1 MRSESHVIKMVVCV
15 DMTMR
20 PDCLNRVMAAL
31 DRFRAKLAGTPTLH
45 RCVKLALLSF
55 NRGDRDPGSYD
66 IRFVPLEQPLPGCGV
81 ERQPCAAPEVCAGSW
96 RANEIILKA
105 YLQAFDIVQ
114 PNVWQD
120 ERPVDPREATHTII
134 VLLTHR
140 VRPADRTTSLSA
152 QEQLARTWISRPE
165 KGEVTLIPF
174 CVDSPVQQYVL
185 AGMGA
190 EGFPTVCVPSSRLD
204 DCFDR
209 LRLLLLRILSYA
221 PGRAPAVED
230 VPAQFLPDY
239 LLSYPA
245 ASPLEFDPVILGWD
259 EVKGLRES

>member
-1 MRSESHVIKMVVCV
+1 MRSDAHVLKMVVCV
-15 DMTMR
+15 DATMR
-20 PDCLNRVMAAL
+20 PDCLDRVMAAL
-31 DRFRAKLAGTPTLH
+31 DRFRAKLAATPTLH
-45 RCVKLALLSF
+45 HCVKLALLSF

-105 YLQAFDIVQ
+105 YLRAFGMVQ

-120 ERPVDPREATHTII
+120 ERPVDPRDPTHTVI

-140 VRPADRTTSLSA
+140 VRPADRTTGLSPA
-152 QEQLARTWISRPE
+152 EGLVQNWILFRK
-165 KGEVTLIPF
+165 KGEVTLVPF
-174 CVDSPVQQYVL
+174 CIDSPVQQYVL
-185 AGMGA
+185 AGEGA
-190 EGFPTVCVPSSRLD
+190 EGFPTVCVPSSQLD

-259 EVKGLRES
+259 EVCGS

>member
-1 MRSESHVIKMVVCV
+1 MRSDAHVLKMVVCV
-15 DMTMR
+15 DATMR
-20 PDCLNRVMAAL
+20 PDCLDRVMAAL
-31 DRFRAKLAGTPTLH
+31 DRFRAKLAATPTLH
-45 RCVKLALLSF
+45 HCVKLALLSF
-55 NRGDRDPGSYD
+55 NRNDCNGCYN
-66 IRFVPLEQPLPGCGV
+66 IRLAPLEQPLPGCGV
-81 ERQPCAAPEVCAGSW
+81 ERQPCATPEYCAGSW

-105 YLQAFDIVQ
+105 YLQAFGIVQ
-114 PNVWQD
+114 PNVWQY
-120 ERPVDPREATHTII
+120 ERPVDPREATHTVI

-152 QEQLARTWISRPE
+152 QEQFARTWISHPE

-185 AGMGA
+185 AGEGA
-190 EGFPTVCVPSSRLD
+190 EGFPTVCIPSSQLD

-259 EVKGLRES
+259 EGNDLCGS

>member
-55 NRGDRDPGSYD
+55 NWGYRDPGSYD

-105 YLQAFDIVQ
+105 YLQAFGI
-114 PNVWQD
+114 PKINVWQD
-120 ERPVDPREATHTII
+120 ERPVDPREATHTVI

-140 VRPADRTTSLSA
+140 VQPADRTTSLSA
-152 QEQLARTWISRPE
+152 QEQFARTWISRPE

-185 AGMGA
+185 AGEGA
-190 EGFPTVCVPSSRLD
+190 EGFPTVCVPSSQLD